1 MNRAKIMSHAIDDPR
16 LIAGMTRQLEARRKR
31 LDAGEMPLGWKVG
44 FGAPAVLA
52 RLGIAKPLVGFMMQ
66 QSRVEPGAAVELG
79 GWTKPIAEPE
89 VAIHFGRDLSGE
101 ISAEEAKA
109 AIAGL
114 GPAIELVDLDGAADD
129 PAVILAGNIFHRRV
143 ALAAPSAAYAGAK
156 LDGLTGR
163 VFRRGAE
170 AAATSDLEANTG
182 RLIDIV
188 RNVAATLDAF
198 GEKISA
204 GEVLIAGSVVAPVVL
219 EADED
224 DFAFELAPVGRVSVR
239 FARA

>member
-1 MNRAKIMSHAIDDPR
+1 MSHAIDDR
-16 LIAGMTRQLEARRKR
+16 RVLSGMTRQLEARRKR

-44 FGAPAVLA
+44 FGAPAALA
-52 RLGIAKPLVGFMMQ
+52 RLGIGKPLVGFMMQ
-66 QSRVEPGAAVELG
+66 QSRVDPAAAAQLG

-89 VAIHFGRDLSGE
+89 VAIHFGRDLTGE
-101 ISAEEAKA
+101 ISADEAKA

-114 GPAIELVDLDGAADD
+114 GPAIELVDVDGAADD
-129 PAVILAGNIFHRRV
+129 PETILAGNIFHRRV
-143 ALAAPSAAYAGAK
+143 ALGTPSAAYAGGK

-163 VFRRGAE
+163 IYRRGAE

-188 RNVAATLDAF
+188 RNVAVTLGAF

-204 GEVLIAGSVVAPVVL
+204 GEVLIAGSVVLPVIL
-219 EADED
+219 EVDETR
-224 DFAFELAPVGRVSVR
+224 FAFALEPIGRIEVGLTR
-239 FARA
+239 